1 MYVQNE
7 VLLRLQY
14 LLSFIFSY
22 SKLIIVNSY
31 MRRIQMEG
39 LKKKKIIEN
48 LFGFIVESIAK
59 DDYDV

>member
-1 MYVQNE
+1 M
-7 VLLRLQY
+7 RLQY

-31 MRRIQMEG
+31 MRRIRMEG

-48 LFGFIVESIAK
+48 LFGLIVESIAK
-59 DDYDV
+59 DDYDI